1 MYVFHLGIYYGVQ
14 ALLTNRF
21 HVKYPLPTA
30 YGLLYFAAL
39 LGLTYGLAW
48 LSFNCFESWF
58 LGLKRFFE
66 PAFPQE
72 PKTLSTSEIESKQQ
86 GRELLRHQTV

>member
-1 MYVFHLGIYYGVQ
+1 
-14 ALLTNRF
+14 LLTNRF
-21 HVKYPLPTA
+21 HVNYPLPTA

-48 LSFNCFESWF
+48 LSFNYFESWF

-66 PAFPQE
+66 PVFPEE
-72 PKTLSTSEIESKQQ
+72 PKALSASEIESEQR